1 MHKTRALI
9 NLPLRLLGVAFLA
22 VFSLAAFNSELRA
35 QERVVSIE
43 EAYSLALENHE
54 DLGIARENINQAR
67 TDLSKSVARILPNI
81 TAEGTY
87 TRYNESK
94 SSGTGFV
101 TQPESA
107 TTAELRLTQPLYSGG
122 REWAIQRQA
131 KLQIQGE
138 TKGLEGVTES
148 VMLSTARAYYGAL
161 KASKDVEIKTAALKR
176 AKERLEVADAR
187 YSVGE
192 VTKSAVLRAR
202 AELAGSEAE
211 LLRATNNLENS
222 KVLLARLT
230 GIEGQFSVTAPPAH
244 GAVPLD
250 TRRLIEDALE
260 HRSDYARLLLQ
271 EKAAT
276 ESIQIAKAGFKPSLK
291 LEGVYSWRDQEPQTT
306 FFQEESVYGTL
317 RLTYPL
323 FEGFLR
329 KAELTDARSEFREA
343 ELVRLGL
350 KRNISVQV
358 SEAVN
363 NVKVTDALI
372 EAFRRQVAF
381 AEEDYSMV
389 FEQFKF
395 GVATTLDVIDADT
408 VLVSAQTSLASA
420 VYDLEVAK
428 LSLKFVTGTLADGA
442 GK

>member
-1 MHKTRALI
+1 MRNTVVHICRHRKLFGIALI
-9 NLPLRLLGVAFLA
+9 AL
-22 VFSLAAFNSELRA
+22 FSLSSFSQDLFAAD
-35 QERVVSIE
+35 RVLSLS

-54 DLGIARENINQAR
+54 DLGIAKENINQAR
-67 TDLSKSVARILPNI
+67 TDLTKSVSRILPNI
-81 TAEGTY
+81 TAEGSY
-87 TRYNESK
+87 TRYTESK

-107 TTAELRLTQPLYSGG
+107 TAVELRLTQPLYSGG

-131 KLQIQGE
+131 KYQIQGE
-138 TKGLEGVTES
+138 TKGLTGATES

-161 KASKDVEIKTAALKR
+161 KALKDLEIKTAALKR

-187 YSVGE
+187 FEVGE
-192 VTKSAVLRAR
+192 VTKSAVLRSR

-211 LLRATNNLENS
+211 LLRATNNLENA

-230 GIEGQFSVTAPPAH
+230 GIEGSFTVAEPPAH
-244 GAVPLD
+244 GAVELD
-250 TRRLIEDALE
+250 TIRLTDQALE

-291 LEGVYSWRDQEPQTT
+291 LEGVYSWRDQDPQTT
-306 FFQEESVYGTL
+306 FFQEESVYGTV

-358 SEAVN
+358 NEAVN
-363 NVKVTDALI
+363 NVKVTDSLI

-381 AEEDYSMV
+381 AEEDYAMV
-389 FEQFKF
+389 FEQFKY

-408 VLVSAQTSLASA
+408 TLVSAQTSLASA

-428 LSLKFVTGTLADGA
+428 LNLKFVTGTLADGA
-442 GK
+442 IK

>member
-1 MHKTRALI
+1 MHMTRAFI
-9 NLPLRLLGVAFLA
+9 KRPLRLLGVAFLA
-22 VFSLAAFNSELRA
+22 VFSLAAFNSELLA
-35 QERVVSIE
+35 EERVVSLE

-81 TAEGTY
+81 TAEGAY

-138 TKGLEGVTES
+138 TKGLEGATES

-161 KASKDVEIKTAALKR
+161 KASKDLEIKTAALKR
-176 AKERLEVADAR
+176 ARERLEVADAR
-187 YSVGE
+187 FSVGE

-211 LLRATNNLENS
+211 LLRATNSLENS

-230 GIEGQFSVTAPPAH
+230 GIEGQFTVSEPPAH
-244 GAVPLD
+244 GVVPLD
-250 TRRLIEDALE
+250 IRSLIEQALE

-329 KAELTDARSEFREA
+329 KAELTDARSEYREA

-358 SEAVN
+358 NEAVN

-408 VLVSAQTSLASA
+408 ILVSAQTSLASA

-428 LSLKFVTGTLADGA
+428 LSLKFVTGTLSDGA